1 MSARARVSRP
11 AAIVAAAALALSS
24 CAGAGDEGR
33 DVVPAS
39 RDVVGGAAAA
49 RTPEGYD
56 YVARRPL
63 AVVALAEGR
72 GLDAAVARA
81 AIDHLADRLDACVTE
96 EARKGGPVEGAARVV
111 AQIDATGAVAATQ
124 VRIDPGHGG
133 APSAVVCL
141 VAPMKLLAFPPADR
155 EGRGIAVEALWGH
168 VQQKPSGL

>member
-1 MSARARVSRP
+1 MNATRAAF
-11 AAIVAAAALALSS
+11 AAYATLAS
-24 CAGAGDEGR
+24 CAGASDSGR

-39 RDVVGGAAAA
+39 RDVVGAAATA
-49 RTPEGYD
+49 QSPEGYD

-63 AVVALAEGR
+63 AIVGLAEGR
-72 GLDAAVARA
+72 GLDASVARA
-81 AIDHLADRLDACVTE
+81 AVDHLADRLDACITE

-141 VAPMKLLAFPPADR
+141 LAPMKLLTFPPADR
-155 EGRGIAVEALWGH
+155 EGRGIAIEALWGH
-168 VQQKPSGL
+168 VQAAPSAR